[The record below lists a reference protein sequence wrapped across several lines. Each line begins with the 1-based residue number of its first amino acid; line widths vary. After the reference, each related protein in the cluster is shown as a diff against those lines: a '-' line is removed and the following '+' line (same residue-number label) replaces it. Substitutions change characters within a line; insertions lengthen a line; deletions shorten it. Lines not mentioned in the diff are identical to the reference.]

1 MTNVSFTHMKRYEKV
16 SKELACSLLRCIVL
30 RYVLFV
36 RKVYVFFDKLKGG
49 ELRAGGGRVAGGGGW
64 REGRRRKRTR
74 RKWSRTAYVRR
85 S

>member
-1 MTNVSFTHMKRYEKV
+1 MEG
-16 SKELACSLLRCIVL
+16 
-30 RYVLFV
+30 
-36 RKVYVFFDKLKGG
+36 VYVFFDKLKGG
-49 ELRAGGGRVAGGGGW
+49 ELRASGGLVAGGGGW